1 MEIVLFYLLFAF
13 TVACLYNYLHGCIG
27 APRIDNTGLAKV
39 ESRGMIFSD
48 LGAWIC
54 AKYNAYQ
61 AAQYKAFGEL
71 ARVKLEGLKEAQ
83 SALYDACLE
92 QAKISLQS
100 AGVPLEAIN
109 DAMLH
114 AHAINE
120 KAAEIARNAII
131 KNPYKAMGICDICT
145 VFWFFLPLYIGGMML
160 RVWALSEYHLELP
173 LQIFGGF
180 MFVPLGYF
188 ALLLIQKIK

>member
-1 MEIVLFYLLFAF
+1 MATLFFYLIFVFAG
-13 TVACLYNYLHGCIG
+13 ACLYNYLHGCIG
-27 APRIDNTGLAKV
+27 APRIDDTGLAKV
-39 ESRGMIFSD
+39 ESRGMIFSG

-71 ARVKLEGLKEAQ
+71 ARAELEQMKEADGT
-83 SALYDACLE
+83 LYAYALE

-114 AHAINE
+114 AHAINDT
-120 KAAEIARNAII
+120 AAHIARNAII

-145 VFWFFLPLYIGGMML
+145 AFWFFLPLYIGGMML
-160 RVWALSEYHLELP
+160 RVWALPEYHLGLP

-188 ALLLIQKIK
+188 TLLLIQKMK